1 MDSSGASA
9 VRHGGRGR
17 RVVSATMEGDAGAA
31 RSMESTV
38 CAPAWTRV
46 VVRDRHRDRLRVI
59 DADIR
64 RAEEEGFAADA
75 KVVSARED
83 LRRLERARDDARR
96 RYAVLIARRKMANV
110 TTRALAERDAAL
122 RRPHGGARTFPI
134 PDVRGGV
141 SPTSF
146 TSSRRRAGCETP
158 AWNLRRVR
166 ASADATRLEGASCRV
181 TSADDPNPGVPKV
194 PNTHHAAPRPP
205 GAYSVWRGSIS
216 STLRRRRR
224 RPAASRRRSTPEP
237 SPRATRAMVPRRA
250 TRLDRLV
257 KETWRTP
264 TGGVCS
270 TWHFQRRARNC
281 HRRQFY
287 LRGCPYQ

>member
-1 MDSSGASA
+1 
-9 VRHGGRGR
+9 
-17 RVVSATMEGDAGAA
+17 MEGDAGAA
-31 RSMESTV
+31 RSMETLLRARLDAQV
-38 CAPAWTRV
+38 A
-46 VVRDRHRDRLRVI
+46 RDRHRDRLRVI

-122 RRPHGGARTFPI
+122 RTPAAAPE
-134 PDVRGGV
+134 PSP
-141 SPTSF
+141 SPTFAEAYPPPPF

-194 PNTHHAAPRPP
+194 PKPT
-205 GAYSVWRGSIS
+205 
-216 STLRRRRR
+216 T
-224 RPAASRRRSTPEP
+224 
-237 SPRATRAMVPRRA
+237 PRRVPPEQLVCAGHGANPPPTTTAAGGCA
-250 TRLDRLV
+250 TSLDARAVSAGDAGDGPAKGKRLDRLV

-264 TGGVCS
+264 TAASAIWRFG
-270 TWHFQRRARNC
+270 RRSSNC